1 MNPNTP
7 APITTKLLTLDQVAD
22 SLAVS
27 TRTVRR
33 LIDNKDLR
41 CVSVGRQKRVVP
53 KDLDAFVN
61 AHKT

>member
-41 CVSVGRQKRVVP
+41 SVQVGRQKRVDP